1 VGAVLL
7 GLQGSFCVGEMCS
20 FGGTGYFGNLFGF
33 LDKTK

>member
-7 GLQGSFCVGEMCS
+7 GLQGSFYVGEMCS
-20 FGGTGYFGNLFGF
+20 FGGTGYFRYLFGF